1 MRIIRV
7 IPELDF
13 GGVEQVL
20 ANSLPAFKKLS
31 NIEIWVIVLSK
42 GGKCAKFLGKKDIK
56 VTVLNRNPRIPNIRL
71 AFKLLDLIKQ
81 INPDVVHCQAAEANF
96 HGLIAARMAGVPV
109 RIGEE
114 IGFPNHHSYW
124 KYIFRLVYK
133 NATKVIAISQAVK
146 DRIVELGE
154 VEAEKVEVVYNPVS
168 LGERRK
174 VRDERGTEREENV
187 RGTPDSYRDSRG
199 QDVGEEINVSDKKEK
214 PFVFVT
220 TCRLV
225 PVKNL
230 DRLIRAFARLCNE
243 FSEKAFELWIV
254 GDGPLRESLEN
265 QSKKLGVSDKVIF
278 WGFQENVFPILE
290 KADAFVLPSLSEG
303 SSVSL
308 VEAISVGLPSIVTK
322 VGGTQEII
330 GGSESAFFI
339 DPLDEDLIFKALSD
353 CVNLAKNQ
361 RAVLGQRA
369 IIESKRFS
377 VENYL
382 NQLLN
387 IYSNRN
393 S

>member
-20 ANSLPAFKKLS
+20 ANSLPAFKTLP

-42 GGKCAKFLGKKDIK
+42 GGKCAKLLQIK
-56 VTVLNRNPRIPNIRL
+56 GINVTVLNKNLRIPNISL
-71 AFKLLDLIKQ
+71 VFKLLDLIKL

-96 HGLIAARMAGVPV
+96 HGLIAARLAGVPV

-154 VEAEKVEVVYNPVS
+154 VEEEKVEVVYNPVEIGDREKRLSNSS
-168 LGERRK
+168 LDFSLRASVRIDKGKPFSFGEA
-174 VRDERGTEREENV
+174 
-187 RGTPDSYRDSRG
+187 
-199 QDVGEEINVSDKKEK
+199 VSDGIESEERK

-230 DRLIRAFARLCNE
+230 DRLITAFARLRNE
-243 FSEKAFELWIV
+243 FSEKTIELWIV

-265 QSKKLGVSDKVIF
+265 QSKELGITENVKF
-278 WGFQENVFPILE
+278 WGFQENVYPFLE
-290 KADAFVLPSLSEG
+290 NSDVFVLPSLSEG

-308 VEAISVGLPSIVTK
+308 VEAMSVGLPSIVTK
-322 VGGTQEII
+322 VGGTLEII
-330 GGSESAFFI
+330 GNSKSAFLI
-339 DPLDEDLIFKALSD
+339 DPLDEYSIFKALYDYIDLSKD
-353 CVNLAKNQ
+353 Q
-361 RAVLGQRA
+361 RTVLGQRA
-369 IIESKRFS
+369 QIESTRFS
-377 VENYL
+377 VENYS
-382 NQLLN
+382 NRLLN
-387 IYSNRN
+387 IYSNPG